1 MNNVLKAMG
10 QRDAG
15 KLATAGKVV
24 KGIKAPEIKKRP
36 AVATTEPFFSCEWS
50 RNQVMCRTGGA
61 GPGWSHAI
69 KFEEVGGVD
78 KAVAAAHVGVKEQ
91 TRKK

>member
-15 KLATAGKVV
+15 KLATARKVA
-24 KGIKAPEIKKRP
+24 KGIKSEIKKRP
-36 AVATTEPFFSCEWS
+36 AAATTEPFFSCEWS

-69 KFEEVGGVD
+69 KFEDAGGVD
-78 KAVAAAHVGVKEQ
+78 KAVAAARAWVQKQ
-91 TRKK
+91 RRKN